1 MNYCFQYIL
10 CLLDQVDIRLRTH
23 VTDPEYFPGQFMELF
38 TIERADAHRIQQ
50 SSVSVVS
57 ESEFTHKVGDL

>member
-1 MNYCFQYIL
+1 MNYCFQYIH
-10 CLLDQVDIRLRTH
+10 CLLDQVNVCLGTH
-23 VTDPEYFPGQFMELF
+23 MSDPEYFPGQFMELF

>member
-1 MNYCFQYIL
+1 MNYCFQYIH

-38 TIERADAHRIQQ
+38 TIERADAHRIQ
-50 SSVSVVS
+50 
-57 ESEFTHKVGDL
+57 